1 MDQNGTIRIQVE
13 AAKALAGW
21 KAFFAEQVALKA
33 KELAQNSS
41 SPGLITLTHYRQ
53 AAVLAA
59 QALAIEVQ
67 RTDSND
73 GRQKAA

>member
-1 MDQNGTIRIQVE
+1 MDRHGTVRIQVE

-33 KELAQNSS
+33 TELAQNSS
-41 SPGLITLTHYRQ
+41 PPGLITLAHYRQ

-59 QALAIEVQ
+59 QALAIETQ

-73 GRQKAA
+73 VRQEAA